1 MRSSRY
7 QRDRSQSSSRGQ
19 QPYNKSLQPTAYRT
33 AIQMPLSTGWSRRL
47 AQTVRVHA
55 RKVIAMII
63 VRREQA
69 GDEEQIRTVNTRAF
83 QQTAEANI
91 IDALRSACP
100 EGVSLVAVDAGIIV
114 GHILFTPA
122 VIESESRT
130 VLGMGLAPMAVLPEF
145 QRRGIGSRLIRAG
158 LDEMRKTRQPFVL
171 VLGHPEYY
179 PRFGFVRASRY
190 GIISEYEGVP
200 DEAFMI
206 LVLDEAMLEGV
217 TGIGKY
223 RPEFAAAT

>member
-1 MRSSRY
+1 
-7 QRDRSQSSSRGQ
+7 
-19 QPYNKSLQPTAYRT
+19 
-33 AIQMPLSTGWSRRL
+33 
-47 AQTVRVHA
+47 
-55 RKVIAMII
+55 MII

-69 GDEEQIRTVNTRAF
+69 GDEEQIRAVNTRAF

-100 EGVSLVAVDAGIIV
+100 EGVSLVAVDAGTIV

-122 VIESESRT
+122 VIESKSRT
-130 VLGMGLAPMAVLPEF
+130 VEGMGLAPLAVLPEF
-145 QRRGIGSRLIRAG
+145 QRRGIGSRLIHAG
-158 LDEMRKTRQPFVL
+158 LDEMRKARQPFVL

-206 LVLDEAMLEGV
+206 LVLDEAILEGV

-223 RPEFAAAT
+223 RPEFAAAV

>member
-1 MRSSRY
+1 
-7 QRDRSQSSSRGQ
+7 
-19 QPYNKSLQPTAYRT
+19 
-33 AIQMPLSTGWSRRL
+33 
-47 AQTVRVHA
+47 
-55 RKVIAMII
+55 
-63 VRREQA
+63 
-69 GDEEQIRTVNTRAF
+69 
-83 QQTAEANI
+83 
-91 IDALRSACP
+91 
-100 EGVSLVAVDAGIIV
+100 
-114 GHILFTPA
+114 
-122 VIESESRT
+122 
-130 VLGMGLAPMAVLPEF
+130 MAVLPEF
-145 QRRGIGSRLIRAG
+145 QRRGIGSKLIRAG
-158 LDEMRKTRQPFVL
+158 LDEMRKARQPFVL